1 LDARELL
8 IKGIFEDSGVLSH
21 LVCDY
26 GVGCV
31 FITKILSTGCV
42 SEEEQ
47 SRLASLVRKIV
58 SASRKTEANNPKRL
72 VEELSHIP
80 MYSKDEKLK
89 ASHSS
94 PAPGLYFTPSKE
106 VQTTS
111 QAAEEP
117 AKYSSNYVLPTPN
130 QSPVQRQKKER
141 QRPLNF

>member
-1 LDARELL
+1 LL

-21 LVCDY
+21 LVHDY

-47 SRLASLVRKIV
+47 SHLASLVRKTI
-58 SASRKTEANNPKRL
+58 SGSRKSEANNHKRL
-72 VEELSHIP
+72 VEELSQIP

-89 ASHSS
+89 ATHSG
-94 PAPGLYFTPSKE
+94 PAPGFYFSPSIE

-130 QSPVQRQKKER
+130 QSPVYRQKKEK